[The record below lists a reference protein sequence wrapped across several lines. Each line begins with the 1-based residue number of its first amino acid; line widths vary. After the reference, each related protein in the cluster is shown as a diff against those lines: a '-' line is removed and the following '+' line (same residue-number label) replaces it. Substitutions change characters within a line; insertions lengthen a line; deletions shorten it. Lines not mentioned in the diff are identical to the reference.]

1 MTIKIST
8 GLRDDMLDTGS
19 LKTIFNLGSIKIY
32 SGAAPAS
39 ANDAVSGTLLCT
51 ITNNGGGTGITFAAS
66 ASSGAISKNGSETW
80 KGTNAASGTAG
91 YFRLVG
97 ASDDG
102 TSSTTQPRI
111 QGTIGTAGEDMNL
124 SSVSLTS
131 GAEQTIDYFSV
142 ALPASA

>member
-32 SGAAPAS
+32 SGSAPAS